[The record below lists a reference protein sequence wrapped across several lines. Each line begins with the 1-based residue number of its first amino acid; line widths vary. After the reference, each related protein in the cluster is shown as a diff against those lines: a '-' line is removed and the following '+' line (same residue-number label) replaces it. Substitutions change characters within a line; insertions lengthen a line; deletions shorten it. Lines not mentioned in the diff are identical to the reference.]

1 MASWCTRQ
9 LPKVS
14 SLGKEK
20 TQKGNWL
27 YDTIYTPVSKRQNYA
42 EREHIWECQT
52 LEVGRYQSGIQEALR
67 QRKLWFRDERLSSNP
82 MNQDGSPRHRGTA
95 QTRLQ
100 GKRGRQP
107 EHMGIRGALPGASQS
122 QSNSFLLSLTSWF
135 PLISL
140 RMEFKW
146 QSPVRLAW
154 KWTVIFFKVGFYAK
168 RLILIFLTHKR
179 IHFISWQNHL
189 QGRAHLLT
197 KPDNRCATISALWFL

>member
-52 LEVGRYQSGIQEALR
+52 LEVGRYQSGIQEAFR

-107 EHMGIRGALPGASQS
+107 EHMGIRGGTARSQPIPEQFFS
-122 QSNSFLLSLTSWF
+122 SFLNLLVSSHQSENGILSG
-135 PLISL
+135 SL
-140 RMEFKW
+140 M
-146 QSPVRLAW
+146 L
-154 KWTVIFFKVGFYAK
+154 
-168 RLILIFLTHKR
+168 
-179 IHFISWQNHL
+179 
-189 QGRAHLLT
+189 
-197 KPDNRCATISALWFL
+197 D